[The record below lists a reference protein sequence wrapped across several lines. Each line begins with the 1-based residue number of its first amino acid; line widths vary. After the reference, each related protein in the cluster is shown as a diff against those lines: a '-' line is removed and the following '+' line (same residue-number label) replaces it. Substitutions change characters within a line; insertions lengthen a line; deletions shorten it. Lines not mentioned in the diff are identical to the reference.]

1 MAAYCPPRMATCVN
15 PGRDF
20 ETSHDKPF
28 PKDGGGKTLMA
39 IHLWFWLPTLAPD
52 KRGIEFGLGIFRDD
66 FV

>member
-1 MAAYCPPRMATCVN
+1 MATCVN
-15 PGRDF
+15 RGRDF

-52 KRGIEFGLGIFRDD
+52 NAVLGNLILMSGKATSLAKLITT
-66 FV
+66 